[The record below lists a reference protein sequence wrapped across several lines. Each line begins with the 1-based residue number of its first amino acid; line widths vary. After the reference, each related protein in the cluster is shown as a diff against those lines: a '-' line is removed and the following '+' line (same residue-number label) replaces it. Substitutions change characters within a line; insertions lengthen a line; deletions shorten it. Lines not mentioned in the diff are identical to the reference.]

1 MPCGC
6 RGAVPTQQMTPEE
19 LAAEEARVAAVR
31 QSREARR
38 QAHLEKMDIRRI
50 ERAKKLGLKV

>member
-1 MPCGC
+1 MCGC
-6 RGAVPTQQMTPEE
+6 RGAVPTQQQMTPEE

-38 QAHLEKMDIRRI
+38 QAHMEKMNIRKLERI
-50 ERAKKLGLKV
+50 KMHGRA

>member
-19 LAAEEARVAAVR
+19 IAAEEARVAEVMK
-31 QSREARR
+31 SREARR
-38 QAHLEKMDIRRI
+38 TAHKEKMALRQLDRQ
-50 ERAKKLGLKV
+50 KKLGIA